1 MLASTS
7 MDLSRPRT
15 PVFIVGAPRSG
26 TTLLRVILNRHSQL
40 AMWGGESAFFRRLY
54 DRRQAFG
61 DPGNPDARARI
72 VDAYL
77 AINPVLRLRLDLARL
92 RAVMLR
98 DGDSWPAL
106 FGAMLAGCASQFEK
120 PYAGEKTPAH
130 ALSVTTLCEWF
141 PTCTIIHIV
150 RDPRAAVCS
159 LSQMPFGTR
168 SVLHG
173 AHTWNTFTTAAA
185 HIAARPNYFLLRY
198 EDLISDTPGQLRRIC
213 GHIGLEFEESMLLAR
228 PEEGDPRPPI
238 RRAFESLTGARL
250 NVWQSELRPW
260 QIAVIESL
268 TGPAMAMYG
277 YSPCSAP
284 PSRLV
289 IAGAMLEAGVE
300 TGFQKL
306 FRLPCAAF
314 RYLQPTNLDA
324 EERWIVWASA
334 MYARWRLH
342 DPSLVPRIG

>member
-1 MLASTS
+1 

-40 AMWGGESAFFRRLY
+40 AMWAGESAFFRRLY
-54 DRRQAFG
+54 DRRHAFG
-61 DPGNPDARARI
+61 DPADLAARARI

-77 AINPVLRLRLDLARL
+77 AIHPVRRLGLDLPRLRTA
-92 RAVMLR
+92 MLR
-98 DGDSWPAL
+98 DGDSWPNL
-106 FGAMLAGCASQFEK
+106 FAAMLAGCASQCGK
-120 PYAGEKTPAH
+120 PHAGEKTPAH
-130 ALSVTTLCEWF
+130 ALAVATLCEWF
-141 PTCTIIHIV
+141 PGCSIIHIV

-168 SVLHG
+168 SVFHG
-173 AHTWNTFTTAAA
+173 AHVWNAFNKAAA
-185 HIAARPNYFLLRY
+185 QIASRPNYLLVRY
-198 EDLISDTPGQLRRIC
+198 EDLIADTPAQLLRIC
-213 GHIGLEFEESMLLAR
+213 SHIGLEFEVPMLHAR
-228 PEEGDPRPPI
+228 PAEGESYPTI

-250 NVWQSELRPW
+250 NVWEAELMPW

-268 TGPAMAMYG
+268 TAPAMDTYG
-277 YSPCSAP
+277 YSPTSAP
-284 PSRLV
+284 PSRPDLAKA
-289 IAGAMLEAGVE
+289 ILEAGVE
-300 TGFQKL
+300 AAFQKL